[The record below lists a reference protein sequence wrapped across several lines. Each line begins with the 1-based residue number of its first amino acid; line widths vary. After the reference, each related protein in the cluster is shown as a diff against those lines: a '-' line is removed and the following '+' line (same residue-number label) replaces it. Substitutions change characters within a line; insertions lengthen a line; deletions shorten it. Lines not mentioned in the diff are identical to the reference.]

1 MGFFVSVNLIT
12 MKPNT
17 ITEMQRLRV
26 FFTPTWSEVLAGICG
41 VALWLAIIWLAYL
54 SI

>member
-1 MGFFVSVNLIT
+1 MGFFVPVNLIT

-17 ITEMQRLRV
+17 ITEMQRLRM
-26 FFTPTWSEVLAGICG
+26 FFKPTLSEVLSFTFV
-41 VALWLAIIWLAYL
+41 VALWLVIIWLAYL